1 MVSSKRVSSLS
12 EAVWTA
18 DSTFA
23 LAVAKGAWAQ
33 AQHAWGVGL
42 PHTDRPLSDTENSTR
57 F

>member
-23 LAVAKGAWAQ
+23 LAVAKGTWAQ

-42 PHTDRPLSDTENSTR
+42 PHTDRRLSETENSTR